1 VPNDC
6 FNNDDSDQPLRTL
19 SGLAQA
25 WTLRPASPPIWSP
38 SRGPQAGG
46 LATTTPTQGALPKQV
61 QAQLTARFYL
71 EPVRP
76 TFEGSRELRDD
87 RRLERDHRSG
97 KMPLSEVPP
106 SLAPRSEASAISG
119 VPFSETP
126 TPRGNILLSCLVQEG
141 EDIVLL
147 GVTSTAYTAAQV
159 KDDGSETSASSG
171 VPLSETPKP
180 RGTIMSAA
188 SGPRIEANWAP
199 TLSAPSS
206 TQTAA
211 SA

>member
-1 VPNDC
+1 
-6 FNNDDSDQPLRTL
+6 
-19 SGLAQA
+19 
-25 WTLRPASPPIWSP
+25 
-38 SRGPQAGG
+38 
-46 LATTTPTQGALPKQV
+46 
-61 QAQLTARFYL
+61 
-71 EPVRP
+71 
-76 TFEGSRELRDD
+76 
-87 RRLERDHRSG
+87 
-97 KMPLSEVPP
+97 MPLSEVPP